1 LADTLILPDVHLG
14 SEVSHAREA
23 VRNVGRSGFPAAD
36 PVGRH
41 LFRPQFPAVETEHWL
56 FLGYI
61 RKLSK
66 ERRCNAQSIAPTLRL
81 SLPQPA
87 TVIDNPFVFISDF
100 GSFSVDSQPIHHP
113 VITNQ

>member
-1 LADTLILPDVHLG
+1 MLDGQVFRRPILLG
-14 SEVSHAREA
+14 DIF
-23 VRNVGRSGFPAAD
+23 SGPN
-36 PVGRH
+36 
-41 LFRPQFPAVETEHWL
+41 FRRWRQSTGCFSDISASC
-56 FLGYI
+56 
-61 RKLSK
+61 RM

>member
-61 RKLSK
+61 RKLS
-66 ERRCNAQSIAPTLRL
+66 NGA
-81 SLPQPA
+81 SLQR
-87 TVIDNPFVFISDF
+87 
-100 GSFSVDSQPIHHP
+100 PIHCPNPALVLALTSDGYRQLLCFH
-113 VITNQ
+113 